1 MADVIGQRVSGNLV
15 YIDRAAHMRR
25 VIDAIGP
32 DVIKYVNDFESSG
45 MLAAAADA
53 PPGWVVTLVEGGAGE
68 STITAPDAVG
78 GALLLTTDAADNDGI
93 NMQLDGESFELTSDQ
108 KLVYFGIRLRSGEA
122 TQSDFLVGLC
132 ITDTDLLGGMTDG
145 VFFRKV
151 DGSTSVAVVTEKDS
165 SETETAAVLTFA
177 AATDYTLEFFFDGSS
192 VEFFVDGVSVA
203 RHTLTIPDDEAL
215 TPSVHFL
222 SGNAAIETMQI
233 DWIRAIQIGR

>member
-15 YIDRAAHMRR
+15 YIDRGAHMRR

-32 DVIKYVNDFESSG
+32 DVIKYLNDFVG
-45 MLAAAADA
+45 GHAHTTDGLL
-53 PPGWVVTLVEGGAGE
+53 GWVITLVEAGAGE
-68 STITAPDAVG
+68 STVTIPDVVG

-93 NMQLDGESFELTSDQ
+93 NLQLDGESYELTTDQ
-108 KLVYFGIRLRSGEA
+108 KLTYFGIRLRSGEA

-145 VFFRKV
+145 VYFRKV
-151 DGSTSVAVVTEKDS
+151 DASTSVSVVTAKDS
-165 SETETAAVLTFA
+165 SETETTGVLTFA
-177 AATDYTLEFFFDGSS
+177 ADTDYTLEFFFDGSS

-215 TPSVHFL
+215 TPSIHFL
-222 SGNAAIETMQI
+222 SGNAAVETMQI